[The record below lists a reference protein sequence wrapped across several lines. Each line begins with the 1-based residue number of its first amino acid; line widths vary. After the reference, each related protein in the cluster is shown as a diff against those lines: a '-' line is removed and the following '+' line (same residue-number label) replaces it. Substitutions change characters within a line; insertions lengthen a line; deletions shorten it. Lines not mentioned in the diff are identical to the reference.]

1 MSRKSSK
8 SNSWNFWKFIPTW
21 TYILYIN
28 LSDLRSRINSTPQ
41 LFQPFHLLPCPRW
54 VVKALEERPINQ
66 TARLLSVTPVLMRG
80 PEDRKALRCRLPGP
94 PMAFAA
100 QRVREE
106 AEDAEKVEFLGWKGG
121 GKGGKTWWKL
131 FWDMLWQVPSR
142 YFRNPVPILEVDYG
156 NYENLRVME
165 TWMRAL

>member
-1 MSRKSSK
+1 
-8 SNSWNFWKFIPTW
+8 
-21 TYILYIN
+21 
-28 LSDLRSRINSTPQ
+28 
-41 LFQPFHLLPCPRW
+41 
-54 VVKALEERPINQ
+54 
-66 TARLLSVTPVLMRG
+66 MRG

-121 GKGGKTWWKL
+121 GKGGKKMVEVIL
-131 FWDMLWQVPSR
+131 R
-142 YFRNPVPILEVDYG
+142 YAVAGSISSNPDPILEVDYG